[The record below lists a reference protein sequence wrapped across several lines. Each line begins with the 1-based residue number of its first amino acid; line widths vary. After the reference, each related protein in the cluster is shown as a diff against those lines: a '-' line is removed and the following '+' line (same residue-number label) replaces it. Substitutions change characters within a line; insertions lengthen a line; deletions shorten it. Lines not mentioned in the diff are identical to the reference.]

1 MTWDFRRV
9 SDTEGTT
16 PPVPDVP
23 VPGLRPRG
31 DRRHEAPETA
41 VSSSVPV
48 DATDVPNDGPATEAM
63 SVQDRADVDNDGPAT
78 EAMSVQD
85 RADVDN
91 DGPATEAMSVQDVA
105 DVDDDGP
112 STEAMSVE
120 DVAAARAVKEPLT
133 EVFPRGGP
141 PPGAARGTGSTGD
154 ADGGT
159 GTDDG
164 SAIDSLFRDDQ
175 FHEQDDPGILP
186 QLPPTLTNA
195 ARKPTSGEP
204 RAPLTRNQK
213 TMLWSAAGLIVVL
226 FLIALYLLSF
236 RVGEQSA
243 TREAAAAVPAATSQ
257 PVAPADAVGPVDPGK
272 YAWDEL
278 LGAECI
284 DPFESAWDTEFTV
297 VDCEDEHVAQMLT
310 RAEIETDTPF
320 PGVEPLASQISTL
333 CSAPTVLNF
342 DAAGVVSDIQL
353 TASFPADSAEWDA
366 GNRTY
371 YCFVTRASGEPLPG
385 DLAIGA

>member
-16 PPVPDVP
+16 PPQSDAPD
-23 VPGLRPRG
+23 PGLRPRG
-31 DRRHEAPETA
+31 DRRYEAPETA
-41 VSSSVPV
+41 VSPSGPADAPIAPTDGPATEAMTVQDVADV
-48 DATDVPNDGPATEAM
+48 DDDGPATEAM
-63 SVQDRADVDNDGPAT
+63 SVQDVADVDNEGPAT
-78 EAMSVQD
+78 EAM
-85 RADVDN
+85 
-91 DGPATEAMSVQDVA
+91 TVQDVA

-141 PPGAARGTGSTGD
+141 PPRGDTSTGD
-154 ADGGT
+154 ADGG
-159 GTDDG
+159 GAADG

-175 FHEQDDPGILP
+175 FREHNDPGILP
-186 QLPPTLTNA
+186 QLPPTLTSA
-195 ARKPTSGEP
+195 ARATPDGAA

-213 TMLWSAAGLIVVL
+213 TLLWSAAGLIVVL

-236 RVGEQSA
+236 RVGEQTA
-243 TREAAAAVPAATSQ
+243 TREAAEAVPAATSQ
-257 PVAPADAVGPVDPGK
+257 PAAPVDAVGPVDPGK
-272 YAWDEL
+272 HAWDEL
-278 LGAECI
+278 IGAECI

-342 DAAGVVSDIQL
+342 DAAGAVSDIQL